1 MKILQSSIALACLLA
16 GADAFGAMP
25 DSTTGPS
32 HACVL
37 PDAGDAGADGVV
49 MSADNTWCGRDGASH
64 CEDFPDEV
72 VGSIFGK
79 GCADLFCDGSMV
91 IAIDPNPTIAQLIK
105 GWCPLKC
112 DGCGVA
118 CEDKPWLLEA
128 NQASFGTPAVAT
140 CEAFSVPMP
149 VPESVGAWNLNA
161 SEPCALTDG
170 LPSCDDPAATG
181 CCWWTDEAY
190 MTNPSCEALF
200 RAACPS
206 MSGLCDSCPGGRRK
220 LNAVADRATVGSLM
234 TSGAMKTKGKFAL
247 TASGSK

>member
-1 MKILQSSIALACLLA
+1 MQTVWSSIALACLLA

-25 DSTTGPS
+25 EPENEPGPAGPS
-32 HACVL
+32 HPCIM
-37 PDAGDAGADGVV
+37 AGADGVH
-49 MSADNTWCGRDGASH
+49 MTGDNTWCGRDDASH

-72 VGSIFGK
+72 VGLIFGK
-79 GCADLFCDGSMV
+79 GCAQLVCDGSMV
-91 IAIDPNPTIAQLIK
+91 ISADPNPTMAQLIK

-128 NQASFGTPAVAT
+128 NQAFFGVPAVAT
-140 CEAFSVPMP
+140 CEAFSVPKP
-149 VPESVGAWNLNA
+149 VPESVGAWNLTSGTA
-161 SEPCALTDG
+161 CPLTDG

-181 CCWWTDEAY
+181 CCWWAEEAS
-190 MTNPSCEALF
+190 MSNPPCEALF

-220 LNAVADRATVGSLM
+220 LNAVADRATVASLM
-234 TSGAMKTKGKFAL
+234 TSGSMKTKGKFAL
-247 TASGSK
+247 SASGSK

>member
-1 MKILQSSIALACLLA
+1 LLLLQMKMVQSSIALACLLA

-37 PDAGDAGADGVV
+37 DAGGDGVF
-49 MSADNTWCGRDGASH
+49 MAGDNTWCGRDSASH

-72 VGSIFGK
+72 VVPIFGK
-79 GCADLFCDGSMV
+79 GCADLVCDGSMV
-91 IAIDPNPTIAQLIK
+91 VSVDPNPTIAQLVK

-112 DGCGVA
+112 DDCGEA

-128 NQASFGTPAVAT
+128 NRAMFGTPAVAT
-140 CEAFSVPMP
+140 CEALGNEVPMP
-149 VPESVGAWNLNA
+149 VPESVGAWNLTSNSVGA
-161 SEPCALTDG
+161 CVLTGG

-181 CCWWTDEAY
+181 CCWWANEAS
-190 MTNPSCEALF
+190 MTNPNCEALF
-200 RAACPS
+200 RTACPS

-234 TSGAMKTKGKFAL
+234 TSGAFRKIAY
-247 TASGSK
+247 